1 MRENKYLI
9 YTHGMWER
17 RHWGAVTTLSCLLES
32 LNPWTTCV
40 CIHITGRQ
48 SHGFDPTSTMRQQWY
63 ISTSGCDMGKE
74 RKLRMKDGRILQVAS
89 RWNKSQVGR
98 SHCRCFTSW
107 LGLTGEYIE
116 RYKMG
121 RQFWSFK
128 KNAKVVKKSFLQAKK
143 PQEKWKDV
151 MLIAQ

>member
-1 MRENKYLI
+1 
-9 YTHGMWER
+9 
-17 RHWGAVTTLSCLLES
+17 
-32 LNPWTTCV
+32 
-40 CIHITGRQ
+40 
-48 SHGFDPTSTMRQQWY
+48 
-63 ISTSGCDMGKE
+63 MGKE

-128 KNAKVVKKSFLQAKK
+128 KNAKVVKKIFPPGKKATRKMERRYAYSSVEKKGRILKTYQKLQLA
-143 PQEKWKDV
+143 WR
-151 MLIAQ
+151 LNLL